1 MGRSSRESKRENKAN
16 YLGWSG
22 MGMIRHR
29 KNNSTSG
36 KQSGLTLIELMIAMV
51 VLAVGILGSM
61 ALIVRAIGGDAWS
74 KQLSNS
80 TVLAQAVTE
89 RIMAIPAAT
98 NTIVTMNDCTN
109 NAAQQLSTAPGG
121 PAVTSSG
128 EVDFTAA
135 VVANYQMLY
144 TDCNTN
150 GRQAIYDVRWNIAA
164 IPNSLGYA
172 KMLTMS
178 VQLKHNGNNAVAFA
192 PIATVRTIIGQG
204 T

>member
-1 MGRSSRESKRENKAN
+1 
-16 YLGWSG
+16 
-22 MGMIRHR
+22 MGMMRHR
-29 KNNSTSG
+29 NKNRKSG
-36 KQSGLTLIELMIAMV
+36 QESGLTLIELMIAMV

-98 NTIVTMNDCTN
+98 NTIVTINDCIPN
-109 NAAQQLSTAPGG
+109 NPLNVSTAPGG
-121 PAVTSSG
+121 PAVTASG
-128 EVDFTAA
+128 DLDFTAA
-135 VVANYQMLY
+135 AVANYRMLY

-150 GRQAIYDVRWNIAA
+150 GRQAVYDVRWNITA
-164 IPNSLGYA
+164 IPNSLGFA
-172 KMLTMS
+172 KMLTVS
-178 VQLKHNGNNAVAFA
+178 AQLKHNGNNAVAFA
-192 PIATVRTIIGQG
+192 PVATVRTIIGQG

>member
-1 MGRSSRESKRENKAN
+1 
-16 YLGWSG
+16 

-29 KNNSTSG
+29 NKNRKSG
-36 KQSGLTLIELMIAMV
+36 QQSGLTLIELMIAMV

-80 TVLAQAVTE
+80 TVLAQAITE
-89 RIMAIPAAT
+89 RIMAIPAAS
-98 NTIVTMNDCTN
+98 NTPVTIADCTN
-109 NAAQQLSTAPGG
+109 NPAATVNTAPGG
-121 PAVTSSG
+121 SAVTSSG
-128 EVDFTAA
+128 DVDFTAA
-135 VVANYQMLY
+135 PVANYQMLY

-164 IPNSLGYA
+164 IPNSLGFA
-172 KMLTMS
+172 KMVTVS
-178 VQLKHNGNNAVAFA
+178 AQLKHTGNNAVAFA
-192 PIATVRTIIGQG
+192 PVATVRTIIGQG

>member
-1 MGRSSRESKRENKAN
+1 MGMMGRKKKNGN
-16 YLGWSG
+16 SG
-22 MGMIRHR
+22 HE
-29 KNNSTSG
+29 
-36 KQSGLTLIELMIAMV
+36 SGLTLIELMIAMV

-98 NTIVTMNDCTN
+98 NTIVTINDCIPN
-109 NAAQQLSTAPGG
+109 NPLNVSTAPGG
-121 PAVTSSG
+121 PAVTANG
-128 EVDFTAA
+128 ELDFTAA
-135 VVANYQMLY
+135 AVANYQMLY

-150 GRQAIYDVRWNIAA
+150 GRQSVYDVRWNITA
-164 IPNSLGYA
+164 IPTSLGFA
-172 KMLTMS
+172 KMLTVS
-178 VQLKHNGNNAVAFA
+178 AQLKHNGNNAVAFA
-192 PIATVRTIIGQG
+192 PVATVRTIIGQG

>member
-1 MGRSSRESKRENKAN
+1 M
-16 YLGWSG
+16 GWSG
-22 MGMIRHR
+22 MGIMRR
-29 KNNSTSG
+29 KKLNSKSRQQGGMTM
-36 KQSGLTLIELMIAMV
+36 IELMIAMV

-89 RIMAIPAAT
+89 RIMAIPAAS

-109 NAAQQLSTAPGG
+109 NPAQQVNTAPGG

-144 TDCNTN
+144 TDCDTN